1 MIDPLEQLGKKH
13 PEGYATAHTKEV
25 IPEEPWVSLDDYMI
39 LKKRYD
45 RIYKALNDIVKH
57 YRYMSGDIG
66 TAAEVIANK
75 ALKNE

>member
-1 MIDPLEQLGKKH
+1 MTESLEQLCKQH
-13 PEGYATAHTKEV
+13 PAGYATAHTKEV
-25 IPEEPWVSLDDYMI
+25 IPEEPWVSLDDYTI

-57 YRYMSGDIG
+57 YKYISGDI
-66 TAAEVIANK
+66 TTIAEVIANK